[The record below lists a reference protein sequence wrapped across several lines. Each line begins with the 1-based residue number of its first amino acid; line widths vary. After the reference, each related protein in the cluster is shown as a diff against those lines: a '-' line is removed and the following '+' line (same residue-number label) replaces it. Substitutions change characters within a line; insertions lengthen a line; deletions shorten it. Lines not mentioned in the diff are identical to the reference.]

1 MNKLLTAILLSFAT
15 LPALA
20 AYHQPAMS
28 VDDASQTRFSAANTM
43 IRHLV
48 GQGYSVA
55 ILSAKDDRQHLLF
68 SRQDAGTGEMIR
80 MEINKGTL
88 IFNGSQRFTGA
99 GIEDISE
106 SVAATADSLLNPV

>member
-1 MNKLLTAILLSFAT
+1 MNKLLAALLLSLAT
-15 LPALA
+15 LPAMA

-48 GQGYSVA
+48 GQGYAVS
-55 ILSAKDDRQHLLF
+55 ILSAKGDKQHLLF
-68 SRQDAGTGEMIR
+68 SRQDANTGEMIH
-80 MEINKGTL
+80 MEINKGIL
-88 IFNGSQRFTGA
+88 IFNGSQRFTDA
-99 GIEDISE
+99 RVEDISE